1 MVLAFVPVNAA
12 MLVLQA
18 QGAAAALAAD
28 RELHPLR
35 YMRWTPPQMAFLVDP
50 SPRKLLCL
58 GQQLGGKTTVGLADT
73 IWRCLGEH
81 PYQTLPPRPKGRAFQ
96 AWIVC
101 YSHQQSLQIQ
111 AKLWALLPKD
121 RLAKGTVYQG
131 LSRGFRG
138 KHTAIVLDNGATILI
153 KTTQQGPEALASGT
167 VDHVQVDEPTTQA
180 CWQELQGR
188 LRRTNGTLTGT
199 LTPIN
204 RPTGYLREEVE
215 AGTLSYHRYDLTQ
228 ANATPQGSQRPLCLE
243 DGTPITDAWIA
254 ELRART
260 PEAVRGVVL
269 DGQWET
275 RGVARYFSCF
285 VADPRVSGSHVS
297 TSVPPGDVELRLGI
311 DHGDR
316 PGKQIAVLLAIQHF
330 ETRGDV
336 YADRRVAV
344 WVLDEY
350 TDPTGLASPAD
361 DARGILDMLARHG
374 QTWTDLH
381 YVMGD
386 RVHMPGS
393 ARQKSNKD
401 LSAQL
406 SRLLGVPRDSLRP
419 AIYTVKKSRGN
430 LRDYV
435 GTGGRWIYQC
445 MAAPGGFHVH
455 PRCESVIWALNS
467 WTGPGPDCPEK
478 DPVDALRYGLETM
491 IFGGIKA
498 GIPEIVSR

>member
-1 MVLAFVPVNAA
+1 VTPSVRAAIDRARAAQARLVTAATARPIDFV
-12 MLVLQA
+12 
-18 QGAAAALAAD
+18 
-28 RELHPLR
+28 
-35 YMRWTPPQMAFLVDP
+35 RWTPPQLAFLQDP
-50 SPRKLLCL
+50 NKRKLLRL
-58 GQQLGGKTTVGLADT
+58 GQQVGGKTTAGLAEL
-73 IWRCLGEH
+73 IWRCEGEH
-81 PYQTLPPRPKGRAFQ
+81 PHIGPIAHPVGRPYQ
-96 AWIVC
+96 AWVVC
-101 YSHQQSLQIQ
+101 YSDSQSLQIQ
-111 AKLWALLPKD
+111 SKLAALLPSYVLEYK
-121 RLAKGTVYQG
+121 RKGRIVNEYRG
-131 LSRGFRG
+131 VADGFRG
-138 KHTAIVLDNGATILI
+138 KYKSVTFPSGATII
-153 KTTQQGPEALASGT
+153 FKTTKQGPQALASGT
-167 VDHVQVDEPTTQA
+167 VDCILVDEPTSPA
-180 CWQELQGR
+180 CWGEILGR
-188 LRRTNGTLTGT
+188 VRRTGGVILLT
-199 LTPIN
+199 LTPYGY
-204 RPTGYLREEVE
+204 PTEFLQAEVS
-215 AGTLSYHRYDLTQ
+215 AGNVIDHRYDLTEE
-228 ANATPQGSQRPLCLE
+228 NVTPLGGTGPLCTGE
-243 DGTPITDAWIA
+243 GVPMDAAWI
-254 ELRART
+254 ERQRRET
-260 PEAVRGVVL
+260 PEAIRGVVL
-269 DGQWET
+269 DGHWEQ

-285 VADPRVSGSHVS
+285 DQRVNGAHIS
-297 TSVPPGDVELRLGI
+297 TSVPTGDVELRLGI

-316 PGKQIAVLLAIQHF
+316 PGKQIVVLLAIQHL

-435 GTGGRWIYQC
+435 GTGARWIYQC

-478 DPVDALRYGLETM
+478 DPVDALRYGLETL